1 VVEAQVTTRRWA
13 YGVVAGVAAVA
24 LACAEPGLSGAP
36 GPAGNS
42 SRAEYACKQLGKG
55 VHAYKMDDSGKY
67 FECRRGRN
75 GKVLK
80 TISYNG

>member
-1 VVEAQVTTRRWA
+1 VT
-13 YGVVAGVAAVA
+13 GVMVIAW
-24 LACAEPGLSGAP
+24 ACAGPGPSGAP

-42 SRAEYACKQLGKG
+42 SRAEYECKQLGRG

-67 FECRRGRN
+67 FECRRGKN

-80 TISYNG
+80 TISYND